1 MSIRH
6 WETDDENRFYGKL
19 DEHTNPIIF
28 FYTDKYL
35 ETTDSSF
42 NHSNERLPAY
52 ATVKIQWEMTWASS
66 IWHRFLVGSR
76 IPAFKTY
83 DPLENSS

>member
-1 MSIRH
+1 MSIVTEKQTMR
-6 WETDDENRFYGKL
+6 TVSMENS
-19 DEHTNPIIF
+19 TNTQIQSF
-28 FYTDKYL
+28 FCNTDKYL
-35 ETTDSSF
+35 EATDSSF

-52 ATVKIQWEMTWASS
+52 ASVKIQWEMTWASS